1 MVSEQ
6 SLLQAI
12 RKKELD
18 MNVLIEDARS
28 EAAALIE
35 EARKD
40 AEAIIMRCI
49 GAGEEEGKIYY
60 EKEIEAIHKEIEA
73 ITEWRREEELAIR
86 NRWEKNIRRVVDT
99 LVEHIVAGS

>member
-35 EARKD
+35 ESRKD

-60 EKEIEAIHKEIEA
+60 EKEIEAIHIEIEA
-73 ITEWRREEELAIR
+73 IAEWRREEELAIR
-86 NRWEKNIRRVVDT
+86 NRWEKNIRKAVET
-99 LVEHIVAGS
+99 LVEHVVAGS

>member
-6 SLLQAI
+6 SLLQTI
-12 RKKELD
+12 RKKELE
-18 MNVLIEDARS
+18 MNVLIEEARS

-60 EKEIEAIHKEIEA
+60 EKEIEAINREIEA
-73 ITEWRREEELAIR
+73 IAEWRQEQELAIR
-86 NRWEKNIRRVVDT
+86 NRWEKNIRKAVET
-99 LVEHIVAGS
+99 LVEHVGAGS